1 MPKVTLIVPVYN
13 VEPYLKRC
21 LNSLINQTYKDY
33 EIICINDCSPGQG
46 LHHFGTL
53 LFSKFLPMV
62 LQKNGKV
69 NDKNS
74 KKVAKHRNA
83 GYNETNCIS

>member
-33 EIICINDCSPGQG
+33 EIICINDCSPDQSWKI
-46 LHHFGTL
+46 LKEY
-53 LFSKFLPMV
+53 SISYPEKIKV
-62 LQKNGKV
+62 L
-69 NDKNS
+69 
-74 KKVAKHRNA
+74 
-83 GYNETNCIS
+83 Y